1 MKYQSGAAF
10 RQALE
15 QRLLVRSRDRGTSL
29 VRLRKA
35 VVFDRLLARLVIAA
49 PDRWVLKGALA
60 LDFRLGERTRTTK
73 DMDLVRADNEAAATA
88 DLIAAQSIDRDDFFA
103 FDIEKVGAPGEALEG
118 VAVRYRVRAELGGRR
133 FEEVMVDIGFSDPL
147 KWKPDPIRAPDLL
160 AFADI
165 EPTEVPVLP
174 LEQHVAEKVHAYTR
188 TYGKG
193 QRSSRAKD
201 LVDLVLVKQFMVLD
215 AARLRRALVG
225 VFEGRRQQGLPD
237 RLPPRRRI
245 GRYRIESWQRRSAS
259 PRTCARA
266 MLKLR
271 RCSIPHWQTARL
283 ADGIRRRLH
292 GSDSFV
298 EIVVDIPER
307 SGAETIATR
316 SARSERRQIL
326 SLCSYFAVPNH
337 CAQFCALCARIC
349 ALSRYQFM

>member
-1 MKYQSGAAF
+1 LKYQSGAAF

-60 LDFRLGERTRTTK
+60 LDLRLGERTRTTK
-73 DMDLVRADNEAAATA
+73 DMDLVSGDNEAVATS
-88 DLIAAQSIDRDDFFA
+88 DLIAAQAVELDDFFA

-147 KWKPDPIRAPDLL
+147 KWKPEPIRGPDLL

-165 EPTEVPVLP
+165 RPTEVPVLP

-188 TYGKG
+188 TYGQG

-215 AARLRRALVG
+215 AARLRNALVG

-237 RLPPRRRI
+237 RFPPPPTDWAVP
-245 GRYRIESWQRRSAS
+245 YRKLAKEVGVD
-259 PRTCARA
+259 PDLRA
-266 MLKLR
+266 GYAEVATL
-271 RCSIPHWQTARL
+271 IDPAL
-283 ADGIRRRLH
+283 ADRATGRWN
-292 GSDSFV
+292 
-298 EIVVDIPER
+298 PEKA
-307 SGAETIATR
+307 SWE
-316 SARSERRQIL
+316 
-326 SLCSYFAVPNH
+326 
-337 CAQFCALCARIC
+337 
-349 ALSRYQFM
+349 